1 MPGEPSGALS
11 IRSESLKGPPASESG
26 DSETSFLF
34 FSGELTVSLV
44 TVCLVAFRFFFFLIS
59 VLGEV
64 VTVDEKGPA
73 VTVPGVEPSTFE
85 DLTNF
90 PPYLG

>member
-11 IRSESLKGPPASESG
+11 IRSESLKDPSASESG

-34 FSGELTVSLV
+34 FSRELTVSLV
-44 TVCLVAFRFFFFLIS
+44 TVRLAAFRFFFFLIS
-59 VLGEV
+59 ILGEV
-64 VTVDEKGPA
+64 VTVDEEGPA
-73 VTVPGVEPSTFE
+73 VMVPGVEPSPFE
-85 DLTNF
+85 ALTNF